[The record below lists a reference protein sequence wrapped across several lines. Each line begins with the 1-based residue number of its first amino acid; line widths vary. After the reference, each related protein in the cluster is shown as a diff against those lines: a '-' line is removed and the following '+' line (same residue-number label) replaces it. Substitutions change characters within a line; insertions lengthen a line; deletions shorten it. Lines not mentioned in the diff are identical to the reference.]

1 MASDLGAAPAD
12 FRAALLSLRDAPTH
26 PLVAL
31 TEVPA
36 PGRIAPFA
44 AAISG
49 DLDGDGFDASGR
61 FVILHDPAGQPTWE
75 GTMRVIALVK
85 ATVESEVGR
94 DDLWGEVAW
103 SWLTESLAGAPHR
116 ARGGTVTKVTSE
128 SFGELADRPDEVTIE
143 LRASWT
149 PTTTDL
155 APHIAAWTELMAA
168 CAGVP
173 PTPEGVRALP
183 GRTA

>member
-1 MASDLGAAPAD
+1 MASDLDSAPAD

-26 PLVAL
+26 PAVRLS
-31 TEVPA
+31 EVPA
-36 PGRIAPFA
+36 PHRIAPYA
-44 AAISG
+44 AAVQG
-49 DLDGDGFDASGR
+49 EVEGVEASGR
-61 FVILHDPAGQPTWE
+61 FVILHDPDGQPAWD
-75 GTMRVIALVK
+75 GTMRIVALVK
-85 ATVESEVGR
+85 AVADPEVGR

-103 SWLTESLAGAPHR
+103 SWLTDALAGTPHH

-128 SFGELADRPDEVTIE
+128 SFGELAERPGEVSIE

-173 PTPEGVRALP
+173 PTQDGVRALP
-183 GRTA
+183 GRTL

>member
-1 MASDLGAAPAD
+1 MASDLDAAPPD

-26 PLVAL
+26 PSVRL

-36 PGRIAPFA
+36 PHRIAPYA

-49 DLDGDGFDASGR
+49 EVDGIEASGR
-61 FVILHDPAGQPTWE
+61 FVILHDPAGQAAWD
-75 GTMRVIALVK
+75 GTMRIVALVK
-85 ATVESEVGR
+85 AVADPEVGR

-103 SWLTESLAGAPHR
+103 SWLTEALDGAPHR

-128 SFGELADRPDEVTIE
+128 SFGELADRPGEVSIE

-155 APHIAAWTELMAA
+155 APHIAAWTDLMAA

-173 PTPEGVRALP
+173 PTPHGVRTLP
-183 GRTA
+183 GRTL

>member
-1 MASDLGAAPAD
+1 MARDLSDAPAD
-12 FRAALLSLRDAPTH
+12 FREALLSLRHARTH
-26 PLVAL
+26 DDVRL

-49 DLDGDGFDASGR
+49 ELDVDGTEASGR
-61 FVILHDPAGQPTWE
+61 FVVLHDPEGQPAWE

-85 ATVESEVGR
+85 ATVEPEVGR
-94 DDLWGEVAW
+94 DELWGEVAW
-103 SWLTESLAGAPHR
+103 SWLSESLDGVPHR
-116 ARGGTVTKVTSE
+116 ARGGTVTKVTST
-128 SFGELADRPDEVTIE
+128 SFGELGDRPDEVSIE

-155 APHIAAWTELMAA
+155 APHIAAWTDLMAA

-173 PTPEGVRALP
+173 PTPEGVRTLP

>member
-1 MASDLGAAPAD
+1 MAEDLASAPAD
-12 FRAALLSLRDAPTH
+12 FRNALVSLRGAPTH
-26 PLVAL
+26 PDVRLA
-31 TEVPA
+31 EVPA
-36 PGRIAPFA
+36 PHRIAPYA

-49 DLDGDGFDASGR
+49 ELDSHGLEASGR
-61 FVILHDPAGQPTWE
+61 FVILHDPAGQPAWE

-85 ATVESEVGR
+85 AAVEPEVGR
-94 DDLWGEVAW
+94 DELWGEVAW
-103 SWLTESLAGAPHR
+103 SWLSDSLATAPHR
-116 ARGGTVTKVTSE
+116 ARGGTVTKVTSA
-128 SFGELADRPDEVTIE
+128 SFGELAERPDEVTIE

-155 APHIAAWTELMAA
+155 APHIVAWTDLMAA

-173 PTPEGVRALP
+173 PTPQGVRALP